1 MREGNTQIGK
11 WKSRPPEAQNQW
23 LSTQSGSGCA
33 AAAILLPVSAPV
45 PDLRSHRLIYGPG
58 RVSMLPSNHNCVGER
73 HRKNSIYLKISNYQ
87 H

>member
-11 WKSRPPEAQNQW
+11 WKSWPPEARNQW

-33 AAAILLPVSAPV
+33 AAAILLPASAPVPV

-58 RVSMLPSNHNCVGER
+58 RVSMLLSNHNCVAEP
-73 HRKNSIYLKISNYQ
+73 HRKN
-87 H
+87 